1 MVTALE
7 FLKKAGVFYV
17 TTTDGKQP
25 KCRPFGIVA
34 QHNDRLYIC
43 TKDDKE
49 CYKQMIQ
56 NPLIEICA
64 MAEDD
69 WIRITGEIAPDPSKE
84 AKAALL
90 EQNPF
95 AQKIYSIDD
104 PHFAVLCFK
113 KATANIYQS
122 IGQIVSVPLI

>member
-1 MVTALE
+1 
-7 FLKKAGVFYV
+7 
-17 TTTDGKQP
+17 
-25 KCRPFGIVA
+25 
-34 QHNDRLYIC
+34 
-43 TKDDKE
+43 
-49 CYKQMIQ
+49 MIQ

-113 KATANIYQS
+113 KATANIYPS
-122 IGQIVSVPLI
+122 IGQIVSVPLV

>member
-1 MVTALE
+1 MITALD

-34 QHNDRLYIC
+34 KHNDRLYIC
-43 TKDDKE
+43 TKDNKD
-49 CYKQMIQ
+49 CYKQMVQ

-64 MAEDD
+64 MADDD
-69 WIRITGEIAPDPSKE
+69 WIRITGEIAPDLSKE
-84 AKAALL
+84 AKIALL

-95 AQKIYSIDD
+95 AQKIYSLDD
-104 PHFAVLCFK
+104 PHFTVLCFK

-122 IGQIVSVPLI
+122 IGQIVSVPLV